1 MSDIGCLMFDL
12 DGRMANKAERQTSNA
27 QRPTSNAEMADVK
40 IEKKD

>member
-1 MSDIGCLMFDL
+1 MFDL